1 MIGKATRV
9 GQLARAIVK
18 DNPDLQRLLDALI
31 ETMEV
36 REGRRGDPL
45 DKAVTFRE
53 LIGTGAFKRRPGA
66 GGGVGFDPGE
76 LGDGPPFMAVP
87 PVPTGLTAT
96 SLIKG
101 VLLSWSNP
109 YVVYAN
115 HAYTEIFRATVNDLG
130 EAVKIGQTV
139 TTIYVDMID
148 NPGQTYCYWVRF
160 VSEQGLDGPFN
171 AVDGVCA
178 VPAYDPSYL
187 LDLLDGELT
196 QDQLTQ
202 ELRDRIDLIDA
213 SAAVPGSVNAR
224 VKAARDAVQAQ
235 IDVLE
240 ALVAELEGLP
250 EFDTNLS
257 YAVGDIVKYDGALYR
272 CIAPTTAPSPPPINT
287 LYWEKIGDYGSIGEV
302 VAGLAVGLSDLTTR
316 VETTESGLVA
326 TATKTDSLATKVLGT
341 ANFGPLTLQTVS
353 SGLLFDERQA
363 RATGDSAEAT
373 QRQALS
379 TKVVGVPDPT
389 FATLATLS
397 SGLLF
402 EERQARS
409 TADSSQVSRI
419 SSLEATVDNPNTG
432 INSRALIATVD
443 FLIATEQEARASST
457 TQLQSQIND
466 QSAAIQMKAETSVVT
481 DLQGEVTGI
490 KAQWTIK
497 TDVNGH
503 VAGIGLMNTGV
514 TSKFTVTADQFT
526 IAPVAADPVAGAP
539 FYVLTTSKTIDG
551 VVLGPGTY
559 LRTAFIGDA
568 TVSTAKIADAA
579 ITTAKIGDAQITT
592 AKIGDAQIT
601 TAKIVD
607 GDITNAKIGN
617 EIRSDV
623 FSAGS
628 TGWRI
633 RKNGNA
639 EFNNSTFRGHVVM
652 NTGEINALSVV
663 DTLQL
668 NGQAVTFAVSQN
680 YASVSY
686 SGALSGT
693 IGSVSLT
700 STGARIMILCGAS
713 QLDLLS
719 QDIGYLFSVELQLR
733 EGGASGAI
741 VRSIYLAASITGGS
755 FVFPPPLKHPVM
767 ALIHQ
772 PGAGTRQYTLTWVAT
787 RVATAPGGTI
797 ITNPWI
803 YAVETKR

>member
-287 LYWEKIGDYGSIGEV
+287 LYWEKIGEYGSIADA

-341 ANFGPLTLQTVS
+341 ANFGPLTLQTIS
-353 SGLLFDERQA
+353 TGLLFDERQA

-443 FLIATEQEARASST
+443 YLIATEQGARASSV

-466 QSAAIQMKAETSVVT
+466 QSAAIQTKADTSVTT
-481 DLQGEVTGI
+481 DLQGQITGI
-490 KAQWTIK
+490 NAQWTVK

-503 VAGIGLMNTGV
+503 VAGIGLMNTGA
-514 TSKFTVTADQFT
+514 TSKFSVVADQFV
-526 IAPVAADPVAGAP
+526 IAPTAKDPVDGAP
-539 FYVLTTSKTIDG
+539 FYVLTTTKTIDG
-551 VVLGPGTY
+551 VSLPPGTY
-559 LRTAFIGDA
+559 LRSAFIGDA
-568 TVSTAKIADAA
+568 TISSAKITDLAVTNAKIANLAVNAAKIADLAV
-579 ITTAKIGDAQITT
+579 TNAKIQDLAVTN
-592 AKIGDAQIT
+592 AKIANL
-601 TAKIVD
+601 AV
-607 GDITNAKIGN
+607 TNAKIGN
-617 EIRSDV
+617 
-623 FSAGS
+623 A
-628 TGWRI
+628 
-633 RKNGNA
+633 A
-639 EFNNSTFRGHVVM
+639 
-652 NTGEINALSVV
+652 V
-663 DTLQL
+663 DTLQIA
-668 NGQAVTFAVSQN
+668 GQAVTF
-680 YASVSY
+680 SV
-686 SGALSGT
+686 GAYT
-693 IGSVSLT
+693 AGST
-700 STGARIMILCGAS
+700 STVGGSNWHTVQSLAVGSSQSGVSRQITASGQVDYHYGAGGSTTRTGFQVRILFGGSIIAGPWLLDTGAS
-713 QLDLLS
+713 TGNTTGD
-719 QDIGYLFSVELQLR
+719 DPKR
-733 EGGASGAI
+733 GAFA
-741 VRSIYLAASITGGS
+741 V
-755 FVFPPPLKHPVM
+755 VFTHVSS
-767 ALIHQ
+767 A
-772 PGAGTRQYTLTWVAT
+772 AGTYDLAVRGVVTTGSGNGNSSAT
-787 RVATAPGGTI
+787 MRALYVS
-797 ITNPWI
+797 
-803 YAVETKR
+803 ELKR